1 MESKKLIK
9 GRGAQINPHN
19 KYKAQQYDQYFIEG
33 IDTYEEESNRTSFI
47 PSQAKTLV
55 HKVDSPDV
63 GMSYSANPYQG
74 CEHGCIYCYAR
85 NSHQY
90 WDMSA
95 GLDFEKKIIIKE
107 NAPILFKE
115 FIRKKGWDFQPIHLS
130 GNTDCYQPIE
140 RTKKLTRQILTIAL
154 DHRQPIS
161 IITKNSLILRD
172 LDILQGLAKE
182 NLLKVYVSIT
192 SLSEETR
199 KKLEPRTV
207 TAIQR
212 LKIVEELSKVGI
224 PTGVNVAPIIPGLT
238 DHEIPSILR
247 HSAQSGALW
256 ANYII
261 VRLNGQIGEIFH
273 DWLLV
278 NYPERCNKIWHAIQS
293 CHQGNVNNS
302 VFGQRMK
309 GTGEVAEV
317 IKAAFHLHCKKNQLN
332 TTKFSFAQRTE
343 NLNYGQQLQLF
354 NQ

>member
-1 MESKKLIK
+1 MEGKKTIK

-19 KYKAQQYDQYFIEG
+19 KYRTQQYDQYFSEG
-33 IDTYEEESNRTSFI
+33 IDMYEEENNRTSFI

-115 FIRKKGWDFQPIHLS
+115 FISKKEWDFQPIHLS

-140 RTKKLTRQILTIAL
+140 RIQKLTRQILQIAR
-154 DHRQPIS
+154 DHGQPIS

-172 LDILQGLAKE
+172 VDILQQLAKE

-207 TAIQR
+207 TATQR
-212 LKIVEELSKVGI
+212 LKIVEELSRLGI

-238 DHEIPSILR
+238 DHEIPAILKR
-247 HSAQSGALW
+247 SAQSGALW

-261 VRLNGQIGEIFH
+261 VRLNGQIGDIFH
-273 DWLLV
+273 DWLTA
-278 NYPERCNKIWHAIQS
+278 NYPERYNKIWHAIQS

-302 VFGQRMK
+302 TFGQRMK
-309 GTGEVAEV
+309 GTGEVAEI
-317 IKAAFHLHCKKNQLN
+317 IKAAFQLHCRKNQLN
-332 TTKFSFAQRTE
+332 TTKFAFAQRVD
-343 NLNYGQQLQLF
+343 NLNYGQQLRLF
-354 NQ
+354 

>member
-1 MESKKLIK
+1 MEGKKLIR

-19 KYKAQQYDQYFIEG
+19 KYKTQQYDKYFIEG
-33 IDTYEEESNRTSFI
+33 IDTHDEESNHTLFI

-63 GMSYSANPYQG
+63 GMNYSANPYQG

-90 WDMSA
+90 WDMSS
-95 GLDFEKKIIIKE
+95 GLDFEKKIIVKE
-107 NAPILFKE
+107 NAAILFKD
-115 FIRKKGWDFQPIHLS
+115 FISKKGWNFQPIHLS

-140 RTKKLTRQILTIAL
+140 RTKKLTRQILQIAL
-154 DHRQPIS
+154 DRGQPLS

-172 LDILQGLAKE
+172 IDILQELAKE

-207 TAIQR
+207 TAVQR
-212 LKIVEELSKVGI
+212 LKVVEELSKVGI

-238 DHEIPSILR
+238 DYEIPAILK

-273 DWLLV
+273 NWLTV
-278 NYPERCNKIWHAIQS
+278 NYPQRCNKIWHAIQS
-293 CHQGNVNNS
+293 CHQGNVNDS

-309 GTGEVAEV
+309 GTGEVAEI
-317 IKAAFHLHCKKNQLN
+317 IKATFHLHCRKNHLN
-332 TTKFSFAQRTE
+332 ITKFAYA
-343 NLNYGQQLQLF
+343 NKVKNNNQQLSLF
-354 NQ
+354 